1 MSAAARPPH
10 PPALSPE
17 DQQRLRAELERHKK
31 IGEAAVA
38 LHTSLDL
45 DDLLGL
51 ILKAAREGVD
61 ADRGTVY
68 LLSAD
73 GKELWSRVLSGA
85 EKLTIRLPVGRGIA
99 GSVAADGATVRLDD
113 VYTDPRFDRSWDAK
127 TGYRTLTM
135 LAAPIRNRQRKV
147 VGVFQLIN
155 KRGRPFDAE
164 DEWFLE
170 ALSVHAAL
178 AVENA
183 TLHHEAIER
192 ERQTREIALAQE
204 IQRKIQPERLVRQV
218 GALSAA
224 GMNELCE
231 DASGDYYD
239 LLDLPDGR
247 LGFCVGDVSGHG
259 LGSALVMA
267 QARAWLRAYAR
278 TSAAPQ
284 DLLGL
289 LNDSLTPDLER
300 GKFMTF
306 FLGLVDPTTGHV
318 AWASAGHPAPI
329 LLRAAT
335 GAFEELPAGGIMLGV
350 FGGFAYPAGAAVT
363 LDPGDT
369 LLVYT
374 DGATEAATPD
384 HADAK
389 EDEFMF
395 GEERLKEVLKAAA
408 PRGPEAILDAVR
420 VALHAFTGAPNLKD
434 DLTLLVI
441 QRRAGP
447 PA

>member
-1 MSAAARPPH
+1 MTPSG
-10 PPALSPE
+10 PAPFPE
-17 DQQRLRAELERHKK
+17 GLDGVELERLRQELARHKK
-31 IGEAAVA
+31 IGEAAYA

-45 DDLLGL
+45 DDLLAL

-68 LLSAD
+68 LLSSD
-73 GKELWSRVLSGA
+73 GKELWSRVLSGTD
-85 EKLTIRLPVGRGIA
+85 KLTIRLPVGRGIA
-99 GSVAADGATVRLDD
+99 GAVAADGTTIRLDD

-127 TGYRTLTM
+127 TGYRTRTM
-135 LAAPIRNRQRKV
+135 LAAPIRNRDGKV

-155 KRGRPFDAE
+155 KRGGGFDAE
-164 DEWFLE
+164 DEGFLE
-170 ALSVHAAL
+170 SLSVHAAL

-204 IQRKIQPERLVRQV
+204 IQRKIQPERLTREV
-218 GALSAA
+218 GRVAAA

-239 LLDLPDGR
+239 LIDLPDGR
-247 LGFCVGDVSGHG
+247 LAFAVGDVSGHG

-267 QARAWLRAYAR
+267 QARAWLRAFAK
-278 TSAAPQ
+278 TPTPPHE
-284 DLLGL
+284 LLAL

-306 FLGLVDPTTGHV
+306 FLGAVDPATGAV
-318 AWASAGHPAPI
+318 AWASAGHPPPM
-329 LLRAAT
+329 LLRAKT
-335 GAFEELPAGGIMLGV
+335 GACEELPAGGVMLGV
-350 FGGFAYPAGAAVT
+350 FAGFTFPSGEAIT
-363 LDPGDT
+363 LEPGDT

-374 DGATEAATPD
+374 DGATEAAAPD

-395 GEERLKEVLKAAA
+395 GEERLKEVLRTAA
-408 PRGPEAILDAVR
+408 PKGPEAVLDAVR
-420 VALHAFTGAPNLKD
+420 SALHAFTGTDHLKD
-434 DLTLLVI
+434 DLTLLVL
-441 QRRAGP
+441 QRR
-447 PA
+447 

>member
-1 MSAAARPPH
+1 MSGAARPPD
-10 PPALSPE
+10 PPALSRA
-17 DQQRLRAELERHKK
+17 DAQRLQAELERHKK

-51 ILKAAREGVD
+51 ILEAAREGVD

-99 GSVAADGATVRLDD
+99 GAVAADGATVRLDD

-127 TGYRTLTM
+127 TGYRTRTM
-135 LAAPIRNRQRKV
+135 LAAPIHNRERKV

-183 TLHHEAIER
+183 TLHHEALER

-204 IQRKIQPERLVRQV
+204 IQRKIQPERLVREA
-218 GALSAA
+218 GSLRAA

-278 TSAAPQ
+278 TPAPPQ

-306 FLGLVDPTTGHV
+306 FLGAVDPRSGEV

-329 LLRAAT
+329 VLRADGT
-335 GAFEELPAGGIMLGV
+335 FEELPAGGIMLGV
-350 FGGFAYPAGAAVT
+350 FGGFAFPAGQALT
-363 LDPGDT
+363 LAPGDT

-374 DGATEAATPD
+374 DGATEAASAE
-384 HADAK
+384 HADAM

-395 GEERLKEVLKAAA
+395 GEDGLKAVLKEAA
-408 PRGPEAILDAVR
+408 PRGPEAVLDAVR
-420 VALHAFTGAPNLKD
+420 TALHAFTGAPNLKD
-434 DLTLLVI
+434 DLTLLVL
-441 QRRAGP
+441 QRRQ
-447 PA
+447 